1 MKLTNEQKQQIYF
14 LIDKYGKEWF
24 DYNNIE
30 HKMCRGVINNTFF
43 ENRLLLVGK
52 NNDLISQYKIR
63 DEFFLKYNRSKKLNI
78 IKDESY

>member
-1 MKLTNEQKQQIYF
+1 MKLTNEQKQKIYF
-14 LIDKYGKEWF
+14 LIDKYGTEWF

-30 HKMCRGVINNTFF
+30 HKMYLGVINNTFF

-63 DEFFLKYNRSKKLNI
+63 DEFFLKYNRSKKLSNFL
-78 IKDESY
+78 SPS

>member
-14 LIDKYGKEWF
+14 LIDKYGTEWF

-30 HKMCRGVINNTFF
+30 NKMYRGVINNTFF
-43 ENRLLLVGK
+43 ENRLLLVSK

-63 DEFFLKYNRSKKLNI
+63 DEFFLKYNRSKKLSNFL
-78 IKDESY
+78 SPS

>member
-14 LIDKYGKEWF
+14 LIDKYGTEWF

-30 HKMCRGVINNTFF
+30 HKMYLGVINNTFF

-63 DEFFLKYNRSKKLNI
+63 DEFFLKYNRSKKL
-78 IKDESY
+78 SSFLSPS

>member
-14 LIDKYGKEWF
+14 LIDKYGTEWF

-30 HKMCRGVINNTFF
+30 HKMYLGVINNTFF

-63 DEFFLKYNRSKKLNI
+63 DEFFLKYNRSKKLSNFL
-78 IKDESY
+78 SPS